1 MGITGIASRSAPT
14 TAVAGTALVL
24 ALIAGGAA
32 AEEKT
37 LYVAAYGGSFEQT
50 LRKEVF
56 PPFEQKYGVKVEY
69 VAGNSTDNLARLQA
83 QKGNQQIDVA
93 ILDDG
98 PMYQA
103 VALGFCAPLA
113 KAPVYD
119 ALYDLAKVPSGKA
132 VMIGMNGTGIIYNKK
147 IFDENKWP
155 APTSWNDLKDAKFK
169 KKLVIPPLNNTYGL
183 HALVEFAKLGGGGEK
198 NIEPGFKAF
207 KDEIGPNVLVYE
219 PSPGKMTELFQ
230 SGQAVVAVWGSGRA
244 KALADTGFPAA
255 FLYPKEGGI
264 ALGVAACPVAGGAG
278 KPEAQTFLEFLLGPE
293 MQTVLA
299 SGAGLGPVN
308 KSVQLPPEKREGI
321 PYGPE
326 QMGKLQVIDWDTANE
341 KREEWNKRWT
351 REIER

>member
-1 MGITGIASRSAPT
+1 MMT
-14 TAVAGTALVL
+14 TQTARVLIGGTCALALSLAAGTA
-24 ALIAGGAA
+24 AA
-32 AEEKT
+32 QKT
-37 LYVAAYGGSFEQT
+37 LYVAAYGGSFEQIM
-50 LRKEVF
+50 RKEVF
-56 PPFEQKYGVKVEY
+56 PPFEQQHGVAIEY

-83 QKGNQQIDVA
+83 QKGHEQIDVA

-103 VALGFCAPLA
+103 VALGFCAPLT

-119 ALYDLAKVPSGKA
+119 ALYDLAKVSSGKA
-132 VMIGMNGTGIIYNKK
+132 VMVGMNGTGIVYNKK
-147 IFDENKWP
+147 YFDEQHWS
-155 APTSWNDLKDAKFK
+155 APTSWNDLKDPKFK
-169 KKLVIPPLNNTYGL
+169 QTLVIPPLNNTYGL

-230 SGQAVVAVWGSGRA
+230 SSQAVIAIWGSGRA

-255 FLYPKEGGI
+255 FTYPKEGGI
-264 ALGVAACPVAGGAG
+264 ALGVAACPVAGAAD
-278 KPEAQTFLEFLLGPE
+278 KPEAQSFIQYLLSPE
-293 MQTVLA
+293 AQAVLA

-308 KSVQLPPEKREGI
+308 KTVELPPEKRAGI

-326 QMGKLQVIDWDTANE
+326 QMTKLQVIDWDTVNQH
-341 KREEWNKRWT
+341 REEWNKRWT

>member
-1 MGITGIASRSAPT
+1 MGIEGSAPRM
-14 TAVAGTALVL
+14 ALAGTALML
-24 ALIAGGAA
+24 AALLGGAA
-32 AEEKT
+32 DAQDKT

-56 PPFEQKYGVKVEY
+56 PPFEQKYGLKVEY

-155 APTSWNDLKDAKFK
+155 APSSWNDLKDPKFK

-207 KDEIGPNVLVYE
+207 KDSVGPNVLVYE

-230 SGQAVVAVWGSGRA
+230 SGQAVIAIWGSGRA

-255 FLYPKEGGI
+255 FVYPKEGGI
-264 ALGVAACPVAGGAG
+264 ALGVAACPVAGGAA
-278 KPEAQTFLEFLLGPE
+278 KPEAQTFLQFLLSPP

-299 SGAGLGPVN
+299 EGAGLGPVN
-308 KSVQLPPEKREGI
+308 KSVELPPDKRAGI

-326 QMGKLQVIDWDTANE
+326 QMGKLQVIDWDTVNE

>member
-1 MGITGIASRSAPT
+1 MMTTQTRRLLIAGTSALLLALAAG
-14 TAVAGTALVL
+14 TAVAQ
-24 ALIAGGAA
+24 
-32 AEEKT
+32 KT

-50 LRKEVF
+50 MRKEVF
-56 PPFEQKYGVKVEY
+56 PPFEQQHGVTIEY

-83 QKGNQQIDVA
+83 QKGHEQIDVA
-93 ILDDG
+93 LLDDG

-119 ALYDLAKVPSGKA
+119 ALYDLAKVSSGKA
-132 VMIGMNGTGIIYNKK
+132 VMVGMNGTGIVYNKK
-147 IFDENKWP
+147 YFDEQHWP
-155 APTSWNDLKDAKFK
+155 APTSWNDLKDPKFRQ
-169 KKLVIPPLNNTYGL
+169 KLVIPPLNNTYGL

-207 KDEIGPNVLVYE
+207 KDAIGPNVLVYE

-230 SGQAVVAVWGSGRA
+230 SNQAVIAIWGSGRA

-255 FLYPKEGGI
+255 FTYPKEGGI
-264 ALGVAACPVAGGAG
+264 ALGVAACPVAGAAD
-278 KPEAQTFLEFLLGPE
+278 KPEAQSFIQYLLSPE
-293 MQTVLA
+293 AQAVLA

-308 KSVQLPPEKREGI
+308 KKVELPPDKRAGI

-326 QMGKLQVIDWDTANE
+326 QMNKLQVIDWDTVNQH
-341 KREEWNKRWT
+341 REEWNKRWT